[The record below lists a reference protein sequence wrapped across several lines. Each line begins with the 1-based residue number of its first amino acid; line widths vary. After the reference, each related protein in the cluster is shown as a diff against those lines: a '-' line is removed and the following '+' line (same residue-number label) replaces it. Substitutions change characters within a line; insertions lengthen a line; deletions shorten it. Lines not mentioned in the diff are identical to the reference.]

1 MEQAVANLG
10 LILESR
16 AENKSKMVMEALEGL
31 VKSILGSS
39 YEEIANYELDEML
52 TESFDKT
59 VCEDHKRF
67 VEMLPD
73 LVSCMRDP
81 RNIFP
86 AIERYFNPE
95 CDFSIDVA
103 KVVFVMKRDF
113 GFEFDG
119 FHSTLFD
126 CITSRNIEEDIEK
139 KLLFILMTLEDGS
152 TPLAVAKAFIKKLC
166 NISLQVKSSHCHK
179 ILWTILWIMRFH
191 PMTYVMAR
199 KESFR
204 KDLEW
209 AVSIEMDSFQ
219 PYLFE
224 LDILGESLEGI
235 KKIVN
240 LIKREAVHAKSRPKL
255 LSLTDISF
263 PRLEI

>member
-1 MEQAVANLG
+1 MEQAVDNLE

-16 AENKSKMVMEALEGL
+16 AENKSEMIMEALEGL
-31 VKSILGSS
+31 LKSILESS

-52 TESFDKT
+52 AESFDKT
-59 VCEDHKRF
+59 VCKNHKRF

-86 AIERYFNPE
+86 AIEKYFNPK
-95 CDFSIDVA
+95 CGFSIDVA

-126 CITSRNIEEDIEK
+126 CVTPRNIEEDIEK
-139 KLLFILMTLEDGS
+139 KLLFILMVLEDS
-152 TPLAVAKAFIKKLC
+152 SIPLVVAKAFIKKLC
-166 NISLQVKSSHCHK
+166 SISLQVKSSHCHK
-179 ILWTILWIMRFH
+179 ILWTVLWIMRFH
-191 PMTYVMAR
+191 PMAYAMAR

-209 AVSIEMDSFQ
+209 TASIEMDRFQ

-240 LIKREAVHAKSRPKL
+240 LIKREAVHTKNRPKL
-255 LSLTDISF
+255 LSLAGISF